1 MWKKIFTISIC
12 KNLHELLYLILLLQ
26 TATLQF
32 YTEYTLADLRPT
44 VLELNPL
51 LKSNKRPDLKTVRA
65 KYNHPSVHVFQFT
78 YSSLCNYFL
87 LRTFGLRHFIF
98 LYIYILF
105 FVFFLKDFVCRFS
118 LTNTWWW
125 RGLWF
130 VAAYYHYFHYFFHR
144 VFHSVGSI
152 PPLSNTELFPQEG
165 SQ

>member
-1 MWKKIFTISIC
+1 MWKKIFAFSIC

-87 LRTFGLRHFIF
+87 LRTFGLRYFIF
-98 LYIYILF
+98 LYIYIF
-105 FVFFLKDFVCRFS
+105 CIIFFLKRILYADFLWQIHDDDVACDLWLLIIIIFTTFS
-118 LTNTWWW
+118 
-125 RGLWF
+125 
-130 VAAYYHYFHYFFHR
+130 
-144 VFHSVGSI
+144 
-152 PPLSNTELFPQEG
+152 TECFIL
-165 SQ
+165 